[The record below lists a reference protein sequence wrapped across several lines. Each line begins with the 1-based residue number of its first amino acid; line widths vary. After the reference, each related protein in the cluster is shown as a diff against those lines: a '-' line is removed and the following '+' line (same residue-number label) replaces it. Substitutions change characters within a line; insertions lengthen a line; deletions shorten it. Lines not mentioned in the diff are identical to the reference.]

1 MKYKRQHKQAYN
13 IINSFSLYYH
23 EKAEAILN
31 YKCTFGLKEAKS
43 TSVMHKSA

>member
-23 EKAEAILN
+23 EKAESNIELQM
-31 YKCTFGLKEAKS
+31 YLWLERR
-43 TSVMHKSA
+43 